1 MANAAH
7 IPCNPASP
15 YICIGSFYPGVPDVT
30 HDVPG
35 PLIDLS
41 AEEVSIVFTLPVGL
55 DPVTP
60 GVRSVVLL
68 NRPGGPSGP
77 VGAPSDFLTLTA
89 FDPVPDAGGLVQLF
103 ELFFQSEGAVGF
115 DVNVL
120 AVQATG
126 APEISATGEFQ
137 DVSALRNTRTWF
149 LVAAQ
154 CRAGEHCGLRICKAN
169 LTCGSNGGMPRVW
182 MMSPILAAATTRGTA
197 SARARRDG
205 QRPVS

>member
-1 MANAAH
+1 
-7 IPCNPASP
+7 
-15 YICIGSFYPGVPDVT
+15 
-30 HDVPG
+30 
-35 PLIDLS
+35 LIDLS

-137 DVSALRNTRTWF
+137 DVSALLNTAGVINLWVGSEADQAAIPEPGSWLLLSAGLASIAACGFAKRT
-149 LVAAQ
+149 
-154 CRAGEHCGLRICKAN
+154 
-169 LTCGSNGGMPRVW
+169 
-182 MMSPILAAATTRGTA
+182 
-197 SARARRDG
+197 
-205 QRPVS
+205 